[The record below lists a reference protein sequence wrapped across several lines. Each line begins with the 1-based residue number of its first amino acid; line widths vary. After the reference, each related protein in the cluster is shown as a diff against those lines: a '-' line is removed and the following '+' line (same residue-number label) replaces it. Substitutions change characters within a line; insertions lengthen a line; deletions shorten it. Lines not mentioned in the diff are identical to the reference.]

1 MEWESPFLSSNKLL
15 KNCILKF
22 LRGFV
27 LLYNFP
33 FAKLLPVISLDQGI
47 LFKISGTN
55 RQERSLFEFDTDLA
69 ELLENMFVWILGK
82 PNKCFIYHATVE
94 LTTPSWDLIKLIGAW
109 ETERSSINSFVRV
122 RQHRKIGQRKNWQKQ
137 QKGFFVPFS
146 KPFLISYC
154 KFVLI
159 WQSLNK
165 IISK

>member
-1 MEWESPFLSSNKLL
+1 MHFEIPERF
-15 KNCILKF
+15 C
-22 LRGFV
+22 
-27 LLYNFP
+27 LYCT
-33 FAKLLPVISLDQGI
+33 ISLLQNFCQLYSFDQEI

-55 RQERSLFEFDTDLA
+55 SQERSLFEFDADLA
-69 ELLENMFVWILGK
+69 EWVENMFVWILDK
-82 PNKCFIYHATVE
+82 PNKCFISPATVE

-109 ETERSSINSFVRV
+109 ETELSSINSFVRV
-122 RQHRKIGQRKNWQKQ
+122 RQHRKIGQRKKWQKQ
-137 QKGFFVPFS
+137 LQGFFVPFS